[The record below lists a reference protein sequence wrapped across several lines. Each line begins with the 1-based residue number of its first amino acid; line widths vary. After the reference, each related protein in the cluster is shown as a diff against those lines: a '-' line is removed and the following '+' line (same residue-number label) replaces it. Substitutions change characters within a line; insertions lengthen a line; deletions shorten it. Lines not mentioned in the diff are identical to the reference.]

1 MKLSELGWNQ
11 YTRKQH
17 NELTDEQVGRIGVEN
32 KTNFVLH
39 TKYGE
44 LAGIIQG
51 KFRHTAKTPSDF
63 PKVGD
68 WVVFDKLP
76 NEDKAIVQKVLPR
89 YSVIAR
95 KAAGD
100 SADVQIIGANI
111 DYLFIVYGLDKPFN
125 APLIE
130 RYLSMAYEGGVE
142 PIVILNK
149 TDSAKYNSKSIKE
162 AESLAPDL
170 AVHALSAKT
179 SVGLHKLVELIEP
192 GRTIAFVGPSGAGKS
207 TIINSLL
214 GSEVQTTGEVRLVD
228 AKGRHTTT
236 RREMFILPHGGILID
251 TPGIRELE
259 TLSGED
265 TMKTLFTDIETLAA
279 QCRFRNCDHI
289 NSKSC
294 AVLTA
299 LKEGKLSK
307 QRYDNFIKLTKEAS
321 FADTKEDLYKKLD
334 KKRADKKQNKAL
346 RESYKLRKPQQK
358 QRHK

>member
-1 MKLSELGWNQ
+1 MKLSELGWNR
-11 YTRKQH
+11 YLRKQH
-17 NELTDEQVGRIGVEN
+17 FIKTDETIGRIGIEN

-39 TKYGE
+39 SKEGE

-51 KFRHTAKTPSDF
+51 KFRHKAKTPSDF

-68 WVVFDKLP
+68 WVIYNKLP
-76 NEDKAIVQKVLPR
+76 NEDKAVIQKVLPR

-95 KAAGD
+95 KSAGD
-100 SADVQIIGANI
+100 STDAQIIGANI
-111 DYLFIVYGLDKPFN
+111 DYLFIVYGLDKPLN
-125 APLIE
+125 VPLIE

-149 TDSAKYNSKSIKE
+149 TDSAKYNSKSVKE
-162 AESLAPDL
+162 TQALAPDL
-170 AVHALSAKT
+170 EVHALSAKT
-179 SVGLHKLVELIEP
+179 TIGLHKLEALIEP

-207 TIINSLL
+207 TIINALL
-214 GSEVQTTGEVRLVD
+214 GSEVQATGEVRLVD

-259 TLSGED
+259 TLSTSD
-265 TMKTLFTDIETLAA
+265 TVKTLFTDIETLATK
-279 QCRFRNCDHI
+279 CRFRNCDHI

-294 AVLTA
+294 AVLAA
-299 LKEGKLSK
+299 LNDGRLTQE
-307 QRYDNFIKLTKEAS
+307 RYNNYIKLQKEAGFNDS
-321 FADTKEDLYKKLD
+321 KEDLYKKLD
-334 KKRADKKQNKAL
+334 KKKSDRKQNKDL
-346 RESYKLRKPQQK
+346 RETYKLRKPGQK